1 MYTNQTNIPEQYFN
15 LLKYGPTPDMN
26 IVSNGASSYI
36 EGGSAT
42 FFFANG
48 LSIHVKLK
56 NKPEIFLFKNDEKT
70 TITYHVEITDDFGKG
85 WLQEAKKIYLSFF
98 QPAGNSF

>member
-56 NKPEIFLFKNDEKT
+56 NKPEILLSENWGKD
-70 TITYHVEITDDFGKG
+70 IIYQVEITDDFGQG
-85 WLQEAKKIYLSFF
+85 WLQEAKKFHSEVFITVY
-98 QPAGNSF
+98 